1 MIKIET
7 DFTSFRHGIINVIG
21 KVKIASEQGMEKAV
35 KQFMDDALHVPPTVP
50 RETGGMAASHS
61 AFVNNNL
68 VATSASE
75 PTTGEAAPT
84 PLLVAPPTG
93 KELVGTLIVHRR
105 QAASL
110 HEGISRHGTPYK
122 FKSPG
127 SGKKWIEAKVIR
139 FGQKYFGMIAGRI
152 RRAK

>member
-1 MIKIET
+1 M
-7 DFTSFRHGIINVIG
+7 IG
-21 KVKIASEQGMEKAV
+21 KVKIASEQGMEGAV
-35 KQFMDDALHVPPTVP
+35 KQFMDDALHVPPSVP

-61 AFVNNNL
+61 AFVNNKL
-68 VATSASE
+68 VATSLSE
-75 PTTGEAAPT
+75 PMTGEATPT

-93 KELVGTLIVHRR
+93 GKLVGTLIVHRR

-127 SGKKWIEAKVIR
+127 SGRKWIESKVVR
-139 FGQKYFGMIAGRI
+139 FGQKYFGMIAGKI
-152 RRAK
+152 RRSK